1 MSSIKVE
8 VIIKPIYD
16 ALIHQYWT
24 IYEKYPNKSQIEFTI
39 LEELLL
45 LKENLT
51 VKEAL
56 YFSNLMLHIEDVYI
70 SKEQLIWRKLVFCH
84 FVFLFKKRVFSFD
97 SWLLGLILDTVTKE
111 NIEEIYFLE
120 ILSDKKIMKELFE
133 QVIIIDYNSSLKKQY
148 EIDFGRIKR
157 MFGVMCKRIE
167 EDVKALKNDNNL
179 EILKDK
185 IVKKLKEYHINKL
198 FKRS

>member
-1 MSSIKVE
+1 
-8 VIIKPIYD
+8 
-16 ALIHQYWT
+16 
-24 IYEKYPNKSQIEFTI
+24 
-39 LEELLL
+39 
-45 LKENLT
+45 
-51 VKEAL
+51 
-56 YFSNLMLHIEDVYI
+56 
-70 SKEQLIWRKLVFCH
+70 
-84 FVFLFKKRVFSFD
+84 
-97 SWLLGLILDTVTKE
+97 
-111 NIEEIYFLE
+111 
-120 ILSDKKIMKELFE
+120 MKELFE